1 MHQHNII
8 STMLQRARCLKREL
22 LRGIRQIN
30 GSTAQKTKE
39 RWQGMRM
46 HWQLPC
52 NLDENLVRN
61 EQPYRWLKFGDI
73 KEKTE
78 ITIVTAQNQAI
89 RINYL
94 KNTIFKEEIDSKC
107 QLCKQQEETIDHL
120 TTGCPILVKNDFWMR
135 HDKVCAHL
143 HYQICKALGA
153 EMTDTHI
160 QTSMWTWSFAC
171 YRIKR
176 YTQRE
181 KLQQAWNSLLC

>member
-1 MHQHNII
+1 
-8 STMLQRARCLKREL
+8 
-22 LRGIRQIN
+22 
-30 GSTAQKTKE
+30 
-39 RWQGMRM
+39 
-46 HWQLPC
+46 
-52 NLDENLVRN
+52 
-61 EQPYRWLKFGDI
+61 
-73 KEKTE
+73 
-78 ITIVTAQNQAI
+78 
-89 RINYL
+89 
-94 KNTIFKEEIDSKC
+94 
-107 QLCKQQEETIDHL
+107 
-120 TTGCPILVKNDFWMR
+120 MR